1 MDDFA
6 HHPTA
11 VRETIK
17 AVKPFYPDG
26 RLIAVFEPRTN
37 SSMRNVFQTVYPTSF
52 LDADMVLIRKPPL
65 LDKIPENERFSSE
78 RLVEDLKSRG
88 VDAFYFETTES
99 IIDHLKVTAR
109 SGDLVMIMSNGGFDR
124 IHERL
129 LEVL

>member
-1 MDDFA
+1 
-6 HHPTA
+6 
-11 VRETIK
+11 
-17 AVKPFYPDG
+17 
-26 RLIAVFEPRTN
+26 
-37 SSMRNVFQTVYPTSF
+37 
-52 LDADMVLIRKPPL
+52 MVLIRKPPL

-78 RLVEDLKSRG
+78 RLVEDLKSWG
-88 VDAFYFETTES
+88 VDAYYFETTEG